1 MTLIICRNITYHLS
15 RIILHKPQGGGRKN
29 TIFKTGKTMTVN
41 KKIDVVYNFL
51 ENMKYIEMGVPYDQG
66 P

>member
-1 MTLIICRNITYHLS
+1 MEEKIRS
-15 RIILHKPQGGGRKN
+15 SKPV
-29 TIFKTGKTMTVN
+29 IVKTMTVN
-41 KKIDVVYNFL
+41 KQIDVVYNFL